1 MTKPKKKPTK
11 AEIEAIERKRNEKK
25 IQDRREKVEKI
36 CELYSAGNVTIESC
50 CEEVGITVR
59 TFWNYTDQ
67 DSEFSL
73 LYKKAKEKHAKVGKE
88 GLREKAEDNLS
99 KLITGFW
106 IEETETEE
114 LYSRTGQLSG
124 KRIKKKSKFI
134 APNVTAVIFALKNC
148 DPQNWNEHVQ
158 VDISG
163 EKQVFKIGDQII
175 EFN

>member
-1 MTKPKKKPTK
+1 MKTNKTKEVRQKS
-11 AEIEAIERKRNEKK
+11 K
-25 IQDRREKVEKI
+25 IDDRREKVERI

-50 CEEVGITVR
+50 CEEVGITSR

-67 DSEFSL
+67 DSEFSN

-114 LYSRTGQLSG
+114 LYSKTGQLSG
-124 KRIKKKSKFI
+124 RRIKKKNKFV

-148 DPQNWNEHVQ
+148 DPANWGESLS
-158 VDISG
+158 VDLSAD
-163 EKQVFKIGDQII
+163 KQIFKIGDQVI
-175 EFN
+175 EF